1 MFRLLVIVR
10 KRILEYEI
18 LPHNQFVVHRMGG
31 STPDTLPE
39 YYWFSMVYETGH
51 RSYRSQ
57 EYRELKLAIIFS
69 SKGAGDSIPVRPIQC
84 RLKVQVGYP
93 AVHGMTENCTLRI
106 TCWSC
111 DRDS

>member
-1 MFRLLVIVR
+1 MD
-10 KRILEYEI
+10 
-18 LPHNQFVVHRMGG
+18 G

-39 YYWFSMVYETGH
+39 YYWFSMVYEAGH
-51 RSYRSQ
+51 GSCRSQ

-69 SKGAGDSIPVRPIQC
+69 SKVAGDNIPVRPIQWP
-84 RLKVQVGYP
+84 LKVQVGYR
-93 AVHGMTENCTLRI
+93 AARMVENYTLHI